1 MTITRTAGVTAAQG
15 FRAAGVAAG
24 VKKHGGLDMAL
35 IVNDGPH
42 LTAAGGFLSNR
53 F

>member
-35 IVNDGPH
+35 H
-42 LTAAGGFLSNR
+42 C
-53 F
+53 